1 MAANKSK
8 LDDGE
13 KDKRDDSA
21 LSPAPQSAFAVTVTR
36 EKEETKV
43 TIGENESTIDFDL
56 NELKKLEMFRADKSI
71 ESDDNKMVA
80 VAFEYSQPLAM
91 TAFQLGV
98 IERSCQP
105 ASGNPME
112 MFIPQLKA
120 GITNRHN

>member
-1 MAANKSK
+1 MAVKIKVEGGTEMRNESNF
-8 LDDGE
+8 
-13 KDKRDDSA
+13 
-21 LSPAPQSAFAVTVTR
+21 SPAPAAVTVIR
-36 EKEETKV
+36 EKDETKV

-71 ESDDNKMVA
+71 EPEDKRMAA